1 MKQELLLLNHSV
13 ADKNE
18 SIGAMLDGLKDVTLT
33 EKVGIIYYDWVPFH
47 VLILVNDRAGKLLE
61 GEEEHLRLIN

>member
-1 MKQELLLLNHSV
+1 
-13 ADKNE
+13 
-18 SIGAMLDGLKDVTLT
+18 MLDGLKDVTLT